1 MRIRYK
7 ARALRHIEAI
17 HDYITKDDPV
27 AAARVVRRIE
37 YSIGRLV
44 TLPFSGRPGVV
55 AGTRILVVPGLPY
68 VVIYRVGADEV
79 DIIAVLHTARG
90 RRS

>member
-1 MRIRYK
+1 MKLRYK
-7 ARALRHIEAI
+7 AHALGHINSI
-17 HDYITKDDPV
+17 HEYIAKDDL
-27 AAARVVRRIE
+27 AAAKRVLRRIE
-37 YSIGRLV
+37 HSIARLA

-68 VVIYRVGADEV
+68 VVIYRVREMEV
-79 DIIAVLHTARG
+79 DIIAVLHTSRR

>member
-1 MRIRYK
+1 MRLQYK

-17 HDYITKDDPV
+17 HGYIARHDPA

-44 TLPFSGRPGVV
+44 VLPFSGRPGVV

-68 VVIYRVGADEV
+68 VAIYRVREEDV
-79 DIIAVLHTARG
+79 DIIAVFHTARR

>member
-1 MRIRYK
+1 MKLRYK

-17 HDYITKDDPV
+17 HGYIANHDPR

-37 YSIGRLV
+37 HSIGRLASFP
-44 TLPFSGRPGVV
+44 LSGRPGVV
-55 AGTRILVVPGLPY
+55 TGTRILVVPGVPY
-68 VVIYRVGADEV
+68 VVIYRVREEEV
-79 DIIAVLHTARG
+79 DIIAVLHTARR

>member
-1 MRIRYK
+1 MRVRYK

-17 HDYITKDDPV
+17 HSYIAKGDPG

-37 YSIGRLV
+37 HSIGRLA
-44 TLPFSGRPGVV
+44 TLPLSGRPGVV

-68 VVIYRVGADEV
+68 VVIYRARNDEV

>member
-1 MRIRYK
+1 MRLRYK
-7 ARALRHIEAI
+7 ARALKHIESI
-17 HDYITKDDPV
+17 HSYIAKHDPG

-37 YSIGRLV
+37 HSIIRISF
-44 TLPFSGRPGVV
+44 LPYSGRPGVV

-68 VVIYRVGADEV
+68 VVIYRVRDDEV
-79 DIIAVLHTARG
+79 DILAVLHSSRR